1 MQRKSTILIVVL
13 FIILAVLVGLGL
25 YQASRPTPVVLQGQM
40 EAQTVDVAAKVA
52 GRVTEIYVKEG
63 DQIEIGT
70 PVMRLDGLEINAKL
84 KQARAAQDAA
94 NAVAEKAEKGTRP
107 QEIEMAKQT
116 WQQAQAAAELGR
128 KTFQRVDNLAKEG
141 LLSKQSRDEAFANY
155 AATRDQAAAA
165 KAQYD
170 MASAGARPEDKVAAL
185 AQAREVAGVVDEVE
199 IAETEAHLRSPV
211 AGEVS
216 SVISK
221 VGGITPQG
229 VPIITVVDLNDQWVV
244 LNVRED
250 YVAQFALG
258 TTFEGKLPALA
269 STDLK
274 QPITFTVYA
283 SSVLPD
289 FAIWRATHNSE
300 GFDLKTFEVK
310 ARPLAPIK
318 GMRPGMS
325 VLVTL

>member
-13 FIILAVLVGLGL
+13 FIILAVLVGFGL

-40 EAQTVDVAAKVA
+40 EAQSVDVAAKVA

-63 DQIEIGT
+63 DQIEVGT

-94 NAVAEKAEKGTRP
+94 NAVAEKAEKGARP

-128 KTFQRVDNLAKEG
+128 KTFQRMDNLAQEG

-170 MASAGARPEDKVAAL
+170 MALAGARSEDKAAAL
-185 AQAREVAGVVDEVE
+185 AQAREVAGVVDEV
-199 IAETEAHLRSPV
+199 
-211 AGEVS
+211 
-216 SVISK
+216 
-221 VGGITPQG
+221 
-229 VPIITVVDLNDQWVV
+229 
-244 LNVRED
+244 
-250 YVAQFALG
+250 YFF
-258 TTFEGKLPALA
+258 TF
-269 STDLK
+269 
-274 QPITFTVYA
+274 IN
-283 SSVLPD
+283 
-289 FAIWRATHNSE
+289 I
-300 GFDLKTFEVK
+300 
-310 ARPLAPIK
+310 
-318 GMRPGMS
+318 
-325 VLVTL
+325 

>member
-1 MQRKSTILIVVL
+1 MQRKYTVLIAVL
-13 FIILAVLVGLGL
+13 FLLIAVLVGYGL
-25 YQASRPTPVVLQGQM
+25 VVASRPTPVVLQGQM
-40 EAQTVDVAAKVA
+40 EAQTVDVAAKVP
-52 GRVTEIYVKEG
+52 GRVKYIFVKEG
-63 DQIEIGT
+63 DQIQIGT
-70 PVMRLDGLEINAKL
+70 PIMQLDGPEINAKL
-84 KQARAAQDAA
+84 KQAKAAFEAADAIA
-94 NAVAEKAEKGTRP
+94 KKAEIGARP

-116 WQQAQAAAELGR
+116 WQQAQAAAVLGQ
-128 KTFQRVDNLAKEG
+128 KTFQRIDNLTKEG
-141 LLSKQSRDEAFANY
+141 LLSHQSRDEAFANF

-170 MASAGARPEDKVAAL
+170 MALAGTRPEDKIAAL
-185 AQAREVAGVVDEVE
+185 AQARQVGGVVDEAE
-199 IAETEAHLRSPV
+199 IAETEAHLKSPV

-229 VPIITVVDLNDQWVV
+229 VPIITVVDLSDQWVV

-250 YVAQFALG
+250 YVGQFALG
-258 TTFEGKLPALA
+258 KTFKGRIPALA
-269 STDLK
+269 QNKDAD
-274 QPITFTVYA
+274 QIIFTVYA

-289 FAIWRATHNSE
+289 FATWRATHNSE

-310 ARPLAPIK
+310 ARPLAPIE